1 MQWIKLFCLAAI
13 VSASTSACFAQSSST
28 NVGSIDSRP
37 TTVTRCVEETVMEV
51 EKQTKWKPVW
61 QTEKR
66 ERRTT
71 VLKPVKKTYDRVEKF
86 SVMTPVTETKYR
98 EREIEETTYEEVTE
112 MREERRVVRKP
123 VVETEM
129 REQAVPVRT
138 KVTETQIRTENV
150 TVLKP
155 TTVTQTQLTPGPAV
169 AVPTGLN
176 NFRPQ
181 LQWLR
186 RGSYSD
192 PGTGLTTW
200 RRPGLH
206 WVQPPAA
213 VAVPT
218 VVPTTVQATALVPEV
233 VQRSEPIEVT
243 RYVDKVELRK
253 VPVEVTKMV
262 EHVEVRK
269 VPVTVRRPKVTKR
282 VERIPYKE
290 TTYKEQIVTRTTPVT
305 ETTYQEVEQVEPYE
319 EQTCRWVQYTEETK
333 VPKVIRK
340 RIDETIYR
348 QPAASSS
355 GSTSKATTET
365 THSVLEDGTEVQE
378 TTSTATPTYNF
389 APVPVA
395 AKLVETSQRQRRSV
409 PNIRDSGN
417 GKQSIDYSDS
427 PVTRREKLMY
437 QPTDRHTIEFPET
450 KPDLN
455 NPRTKLARIDRPE
468 WLNDANGANET
479 SSRQPTAKK
488 AVIETKA
495 SIDWS
500 VPEAKKPI
508 FSKGYF
514 NVQDGSEKQ

>member
-13 VSASTSACFAQSSST
+13 VSASTSACLAQSSST

-51 EKQTKWKPVW
+51 EKRTKWKPVW

-86 SVMTPVTETKYR
+86 TVLTPVTETKYR

-123 VVETEM
+123 VVETQM

-138 KVTETQIRTENV
+138 KVTETEIRTQNV
-150 TVLKP
+150 TVMKP
-155 TTVTQTQLTPGPAV
+155 TTVTQTALTPGPAV
-169 AVPTGLN
+169 AVPTGAN
-176 NFRPQ
+176 YFRPQ

-186 RGSYSD
+186 RGAYAD

-218 VVPTTVQATALVPEV
+218 VVPTTVQSTALVPEV
-233 VQRSEPIEVT
+233 VQRSEPVEVT

-253 VPVEVTKMV
+253 VPVEVTKMI
-262 EHVEVRK
+262 EQVEVRK
-269 VPVTVRRPKVTKR
+269 VPVTVRRPKITKR
-282 VERIPYKE
+282 IERIPYQE
-290 TTYKEQIVTRTTPVT
+290 TTYKEQIVTKTTPVT
-305 ETTYQEVEQVEPYE
+305 ETTYQRVEQVEPYE
-319 EQTCRWVQYTEETK
+319 EQACRWVQHTEEIK
-333 VPKVIRK
+333 VPKVVRK

-348 QPAASSS
+348 TPSSS
-355 GSTSKATTET
+355 DADTSSKATTET
-365 THSVLEDGTEVQE
+365 KHSVLENDSVEEDSDTQE
-378 TTSTATPTYNF
+378 TSSTATPTYNF
-389 APVPVA
+389 SSVPVA
-395 AKLVETSQRQRRSV
+395 AQLVETSQRQRKAV
-409 PNIRDSGN
+409 LGVKDSGN
-417 GKQSIDYSDS
+417 SRQSIDYSKS
-427 PVTRREKLMY
+427 PVIRPSKSLY
-437 QPTDRHTIEFPET
+437 QPEDSHTIEVPET

-455 NPRTKLARIDRPE
+455 NPRTKLAKIERPK
-468 WLNDANGANET
+468 WLDQSNNLQTETEKAVLET
-479 SSRQPTAKK
+479 SS
-488 AVIETKA
+488 
-495 SIDWS
+495 SINWEA
-500 VPEAKKPI
+500 PEAKKPTGR
-508 FSKGYF
+508 KGYF
-514 NVQDGSEKQ
+514 KLQDGSE

>member
-1 MQWIKLFCLAAI
+1 MNWIKILCLAS
-13 VSASTSACFAQSSST
+13 VVSTSATTCFAQSGAT
-28 NVGSIDSRP
+28 IVDPCDRP
-37 TTVTRCVEETVMEV
+37 VTVTRYVDETVMETQ
-51 EKQTKWKPVW
+51 KRTTWKPVY

-71 VLKPVKKTYDRVEKF
+71 VMKPVQKTYDKVEKY

-155 TTVTQTQLTPGPAV
+155 TTIPQTQLAIGPTV
-169 AVPTGLN
+169 TVPTGAN
-176 NFRPQ
+176 SFRPQ

-186 RGSYSD
+186 RGAYAD
-192 PGTGLTTW
+192 PSSGLTTW

-213 VAVPT
+213 VAIPT
-218 VVPTTVQATALVPEV
+218 VIPTTVLSTALIPEV
-233 VQRSEPIEVT
+233 VQRSEPVEVT

-269 VPVTVRRPKVTKR
+269 VPVTVRRPKITKR
-282 VERIPYKE
+282 IERIPYKE
-290 TTYKEQIVTRTTPVT
+290 TTYKEQIVTKTTPVT
-305 ETTYQEVEQVEPYE
+305 ETTYQPVEQLEPFE
-319 EQTCRWVQYTEETK
+319 KETCRWVQHTEEIK
-333 VPKVIRK
+333 VPKCVRK

-348 QPAASSS
+348 GPASSES
-355 GSTSKATTET
+355 GSSAKTGTNPAN
-365 THSVLEDGTEVQE
+365 SVLENDLENQK
-378 TTSTATPTYNF
+378 TSATATPHYNF
-389 APVPVA
+389 SPVPVA
-395 AKLVETSQRQRRSV
+395 AQLIETSQRQRRQVSG
-409 PNIRDSGN
+409 IRDTGN
-417 GKQSIDYSDS
+417 SQQSIDYSDS
-427 PVTRREKLMY
+427 PVIRREKSLY
-437 QPTDRHTIEFPET
+437 LPSDPHTITVPET

-468 WLNDANGANET
+468 WLDEAHEANKATGMNEAKAQKATIET
-479 SSRQPTAKK
+479 SK
-488 AVIETKA
+488 
-495 SIDWS
+495 SIDWDA
-500 VPEAKKPI
+500 PEAKKPTGY
-508 FSKGYF
+508 KGYF
-514 NVQDGSEKQ
+514 RIQDPNKNP